1 MDSVKWLSFVL
12 SLSMLLLLL
21 LPLLIRP
28 WWQ

>member
-21 LPLLIRP
+21 PLLIQP